1 MNRGAVMT
9 REQVYDILTDMEAP
23 TENIEAWKNSHKGN
37 NTICIL
43 ILAEG
48 MIRFLWQGLAVP
60 DTGKSL
66 IVNDVTNPEIC
77 AVLADHDLWEPCMID
92 TIKRG
97 DGKYTFDLCYI
108 SLSR

>member
-9 REQVYDILTDMEAP
+9 REQVYNILTEMDAP
-23 TENIEAWKNSHKGN
+23 KENVEAWQNSHRGN

-48 MIRFLWQGLAVP
+48 LIRFLWQGP
-60 DTGKSL
+60 TPSDTGEAT
-66 IVNDVTNPEIC
+66 IVNDVTDPEVC

-97 DGKYTFDLCYI
+97 DGKYGLDFLIEMT
-108 SLSR
+108 